1 MGLKSKNNNSSPHAP
16 LVRTKTI
23 CVSSN
28 QTHGSA
34 TIVGIISSKWKL

>member
-1 MGLKSKNNNSSPHAP
+1 MGLKSKSNNSSSHAL

-28 QTHGSA
+28 QTHESA
-34 TIVGIISSKWKL
+34 TIVGVISFK